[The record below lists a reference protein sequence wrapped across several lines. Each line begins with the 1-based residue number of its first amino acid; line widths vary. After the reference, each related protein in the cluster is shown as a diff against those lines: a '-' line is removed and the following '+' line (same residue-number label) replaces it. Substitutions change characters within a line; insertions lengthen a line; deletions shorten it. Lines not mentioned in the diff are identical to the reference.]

1 MNPLTASAFDLPEH
15 LRAKAEPT
23 LIAGD
28 EQHFAAVAASLGQS
42 ITDLSVR
49 LDAGARMPDHTGAP
63 VVPRSAAR
71 ATATTVP
78 VAERQSGIN
87 YSPSGRVHSHR
98 KRILN

>member
-1 MNPLTASAFDLPEH
+1 
-15 LRAKAEPT
+15 
-23 LIAGD
+23 
-28 EQHFAAVAASLGQS
+28 
-42 ITDLSVR
+42 
-49 LDAGARMPDHTGAP
+49 MPDHTGAP